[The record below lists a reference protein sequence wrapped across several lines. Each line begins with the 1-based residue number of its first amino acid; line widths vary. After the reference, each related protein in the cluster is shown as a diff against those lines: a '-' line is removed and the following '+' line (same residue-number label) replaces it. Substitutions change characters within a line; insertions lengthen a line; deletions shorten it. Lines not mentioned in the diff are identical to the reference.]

1 MSIREK
7 LGLGPKQENRAPLVD
22 DTVDITKQV
31 KAEQAAA
38 EEPGE
43 QVEERDSMASAAA
56 QLENFELSRGS
67 ASLLDR
73 ALDSISRNNGAG
85 LDDPD
90 AVLEA
95 KLRAQLIKASG
106 NSLSTAISGIVQ
118 VVPVDDMPSA
128 VYSLLYSVMRNV
140 LFFANLDYRAAQG
153 MDVNSEDAVVAEW
166 FYRYVGDETTSEAL
180 GRVIRDAEGHAI
192 ELSPDERERDVEAP
206 VGFETRREAQL
217 RMLQEQYGH
226 GASGDRAHLVGADSE
241 DAANA
246 VLTATSDLR
255 LFFQLTAESFGWD
268 PERPMPYGNVRN
280 PDGTFT
286 PITDVEIALD
296 ATEIKRKAAQAKR
309 KEKNRATLSAAAL
322 AAQAILAKALDSKK
336 VHLKR

>member
-1 MSIREK
+1 MSGWLR
-7 LGLGPKQENRAPLVD
+7 
-22 DTVDITKQV
+22 
-31 KAEQAAA
+31 
-38 EEPGE
+38 
-43 QVEERDSMASAAA
+43 
-56 QLENFELSRGS
+56 
-67 ASLLDR
+67 
-73 ALDSISRNNGAG
+73 GAG
-85 LDDPD
+85 QGLLL
-90 AVLEA
+90 VL
-95 KLRAQLIKASG
+95 LL
-106 NSLSTAISGIVQ
+106 TAG
-118 VVPVDDMPSA
+118 A
-128 VYSLLYSVMRNV
+128 AG
-140 LFFANLDYRAAQG
+140 LFFAADHFLFQVGQPLFGNLHFQFGVFAG
-153 MDVNSEDAVVAEW
+153 L
-166 FYRYVGDETTSEAL
+166 AL
-180 GRVIRDAEGHAI
+180 RFPLGLQFRFDTLG
-192 ELSPDERERDVEAP
+192 AP
-206 VGFETRREAQL
+206 AGFETRREAQL

-255 LFFQLTAESFGWD
+255 LFFQLTAESFGWG